1 MQMHFGVNTA
11 EHDLQVKLKKAREF
25 VDKGHKVKCSI
36 KFKYT
41 RDAQDAQQ
49 ALPALQ
55 ERMAEFAEVV
65 LPPPTERQIR
75 GSFSFYISP
84 TQAPNKQQDVSA

>member
-25 VDKGHKVKCSI
+25 VDKGHKVKCSV

-41 RDAQDAQQ
+41 KYAQDAQN

-65 LPPPTERQIR
+65 LPAPTERQIR
-75 GSFSFYISP
+75 GSFSFYLSP
-84 TQAPNKQQDVSA
+84 RHAAKQQQENSA